1 MSNPIYLNSDKIK
14 VFPAVGRSADT
25 YPESVTTT
33 EKSLTHLSSFPH
45 NNDSYVISDKVE
57 TPLKFIIHGYY
68 FEADISSYLSES
80 SSLWVAIK
88 IDTSDQTTTYQE
100 LVRLES
106 SSSTSQKENLD
117 DNTDFKGL
125 GLYTEKPDSSENGV
139 YVLQLLEKG
148 NIPITS
154 KIHYY
159 TTEICN
165 KNDDSV
171 TTLDTEV
178 NTKTL
183 NATTATITPEVKF
196 SEASSNKI
204 TLTDSSI
211 TIGDSTQNNSNSV
224 TLNGGNSS
232 IKVGTTDNANMIAIQ
247 AGDTLSASAGVVSL
261 NGYTTNITGSTINI
275 SGNTTASGN
284 SINLK
289 TNTNISKDL
298 SVTGK
303 ITCNGITS
311 NSHDLEKGKYTIS
324 VDDSG
329 NLTITENW

>member
-68 FEADISSYLSES
+68 FEADISSYLDG
-80 SSLWVAIK
+80 SLWAAIK

-117 DNTDFKGL
+117 DSTDFKGL

-148 NIPITS
+148 SIPVTS

-211 TIGDSTQNNSNSV
+211 AIGDSTPNNNNSV

-232 IKVGTTDNANMIAIQ
+232 IKVGTTIDIQ

-261 NGYTTNITGSTINI
+261 SGYTTNITGSTINI
-275 SGNTTASGN
+275 DGNTTASGS